1 MYFQKLESLSNELD
15 YKEFNKIIESLDKW
29 LYLVPKSYKST
40 LMPEL
45 FSKEEDISFDISE
58 MMFDKLV
65 EIEVLKEKYYLRC
78 SECGN
83 VIVDSNDLNYILE
96 KIKKYNKER
105 EECIF
110 CDRYKGLSIRNV
122 FIMYELIDKPQI
134 DITQKKTLSTEKL
147 GGKTTQ
153 SNSLFNKFIKD
164 PIGFFNK
171 RNVNKKLF
179 KDVCEENLS
188 DEVKYLIED
197 E

>member
-83 VIVDSNDLNYILE
+83 VIVDSDDLNYILE

-134 DITQKKTLSTEKL
+134 DITQKNSFYRKIRWENYTE
-147 GGKTTQ
+147 
-153 SNSLFNKFIKD
+153 
-164 PIGFFNK
+164 
-171 RNVNKKLF
+171 
-179 KDVCEENLS
+179 
-188 DEVKYLIED
+188 
-197 E
+197 